1 MPDLEAARIADP
13 VEHSLALVGLLTGLA
28 LGAALGA
35 FTVATGGLGGIVAA
49 AVIGGAAATGAGVGE
64 VLGSLSF
71 VPGITTGA
79 IATGSADTYHND
91 RLAARETAD
100 MVTCAGTPPIY
111 IPGHAPMPIAQG
123 SKTVFINDRHA
134 ARKTEKVKC
143 SSKISDGSHNVFI
156 GGDTETTMP
165 LDGEVPWIYHAVVT
179 ALGLASAVVLLG
191 PVAAALSFAGSIAG
205 GYLATEAAAALGM
218 GEDAQKIAGLLG
230 SFAGGAAGG
239 KLAGRVAPPGSRLA
253 NAEKSFME
261 GAMARAPRPVR
272 EDLASTRG
280 STPWQRASRDVIA
293 REQTPGSPAAQA
305 ASWQGSANYPGR
317 DPLVNR
323 TLTRDEYF
331 YSLEPSPA
339 PGAAPTARPSG
350 YFAPKSEVDAFLAAG
365 GTREGY
371 AAGYQLRPGNIPNA
385 AGSHYAGPGN
395 PYGYKDNLVL
405 YRIPAGTTIA
415 EGPTVANPQYG
426 NGGMRQVF
434 LDARNL
440 GTSIHP
446 EVAPGAPG
454 GLNITQLPA
463 STNLPTFNPAAPAAA
478 NPAWSPFLGTAGA
491 GSTAPLTQPGPPVPS
506 GGFP

>member
-1 MPDLEAARIADP
+1 VPDLEAARIADP
-13 VEHSLALVGLLTGLA
+13 VEHSLALVGLLAGLA

-79 IATGSADTYHND
+79 IATGSMDTFHND

-100 MVTCAGTPPIY
+100 MVTCAGTPPVFL
-111 IPGHAPMPIAQG
+111 PAHAPMPIAQG

-134 ARKTEKVKC
+134 SRKTDKVKC

-156 GGDTETTMP
+156 GGDTETTME
-165 LDGEVPWIYHAVVT
+165 LDGEVPWVYHAFVT
-179 ALGLASAVVLLG
+179 ALGLASAVILLG
-191 PVAAALSFAGSIAG
+191 PVVAALSFAGSMAG
-205 GYLATEAAAALGM
+205 GYLATEAAAALGL

-230 SFAGGAAGG
+230 SFAGGAAGS
-239 KLAGRVAPPGSRLA
+239 KAAGRIAPPGSKLA
-253 NAEKSFME
+253 NAERTFME
-261 GAMARAPRPVR
+261 GTMARAPKGVR
-272 EDLASTRG
+272 ENLASTRG
-280 STPWQRASRDVIA
+280 NTPWQRASRDVIA
-293 REQTPGSPAAQA
+293 RQQKAGTPAAEA
-305 ASWQGSANYPGR
+305 AAWQGTPNYPGR

-323 TLTRDEYF
+323 TLTKDELY
-331 YSLEPSPA
+331 YSLEPSP
-339 PGAAPTARPSG
+339 GNPSG
-350 YFAPKSEVDAFLAAG
+350 YFAPKADVDAFLAAG

-385 AGSHYAGPGN
+385 AGKHYAGPGN

-405 YRIPAGTTIA
+405 YRVKANTTVA
-415 EGPTVANPQYG
+415 EGPTVANTLYG
-426 NGGMRQVF
+426 NGGMKQMY
-434 LDARNL
+434 LDKGGL
-440 GTSIHP
+440 GTVFEP
-446 EVAPGAPG
+446 VQAPG
-454 GLNITQLPA
+454 GGFTTTQLPPSA
-463 STNLPTFNPAAPAAA
+463 NLPTFNPANPAAA

-491 GSTAPLTQPGPPVPS
+491 GSTAPLTQPGPPVP